1 MQVPEIESAAIVM
14 LGSFNP
20 AIFQPQ
26 WLGVRKLIRAEEAEN
41 AKITVIQSELADFST
56 EWFQLQVLQGRF
68 MVTCTDP
75 RQHAPLRDLAGGIF
89 TLLPHTPVTRV
100 GLNRSFHFGTPST
113 ESWHRIGHRLAPKE
127 PWESLMEMPGLRS
140 MLIQGRQKELS
151 DGVLHIKVEPSVK
164 IDRGLFV
171 EVNEEFQ
178 SAAKGEAEGAYWV
191 PDLLTARWDAILNF
205 AEVAAN
211 HLLELG
217 NE

>member
-1 MQVPEIESAAIVM
+1 MQVPEIDSAAIVM

-20 AIFQPQ
+20 AIFQPR
-26 WLGVRKLIRAEEAEN
+26 WLGVQKLIRAEEAEN

-68 MVTCTDP
+68 MVTCNDP
-75 RQHAPLRDLAGGIF
+75 RQYAPLRDLAGGIF

-100 GLNRSFHFGTPST
+100 GLNRSFHFATPSI

-127 PWESLMEMPGLRS
+127 PWNSLMESPGLRS
-140 MLIQGRQKELS
+140 MLIQGSQKEFA
-151 DGVLHIKVEPSVK
+151 DGVLHIKVEPSLK
-164 IDRGLFV
+164 IGQGLFV

-178 SAAKGEAEGAYWV
+178 SAAKAETEGAYWV
-191 PDLLTARWDAILNF
+191 PDLLTARWDAILKF

-217 NE
+217 KE